1 MTLFPTKILLATDGS
16 EAAKLAAQAAVELT
30 SETGSELHVVCVEE
44 VPVTAGVYA
53 AAAQGVPT
61 AASEGNRELLDEQV
75 KQIEE
80 VGGSVA
86 EAHLREGSPVREI
99 IDLSEEL
106 GAGLIVVGNRGL
118 SGIQRLVLGSVSE
131 AVVRYA
137 SCPVLVVREED

>member
-1 MTLFPTKILLATDGS
+1 M
-16 EAAKLAAQAAVELT
+16 
-30 SETGSELHVVCVEE
+30 
-44 VPVTAGVYA
+44 TAGVYAA

-80 VGGSVA
+80 DGGSVA

-99 IDLSEEL
+99 IGLSEEL
-106 GAGLIVVGNRGL
+106 GAGLIVVVGNRGL
-118 SGIQRLVLGSVSE
+118 GGIQRLVLGSVSE